1 MTTLSSENPLPAI
14 NGETIQT
21 EDGYK
26 LWEYVASENSQPN
39 SVGRWSLLFDLSTD
53 DGSGSGGGSGG
64 GTGANLDTL
73 SFVGGN
79 AIESHKDQEQIIG
92 GQPVIKVHTNLD
104 IETLPSIES
113 RP

>member
-1 MTTLSSENPLPAI
+1 MTTLSSENPLPAV

-21 EDGYK
+21 ENGYK
-26 LWEYVASENSQPN
+26 LWEYVASENPQSN
-39 SVGRWSLLFDLSTD
+39 SVGRWNLLFDLS
-53 DGSGSGGGSGG
+53 DGGDGGGSGGGSG
-64 GTGANLDTL
+64 ANLDAL
-73 SFVGGN
+73 SFVGGS